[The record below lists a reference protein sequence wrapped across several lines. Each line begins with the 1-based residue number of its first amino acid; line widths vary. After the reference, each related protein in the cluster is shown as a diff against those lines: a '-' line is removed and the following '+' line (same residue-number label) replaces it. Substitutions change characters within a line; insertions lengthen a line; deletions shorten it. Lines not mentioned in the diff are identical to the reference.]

1 MATKTL
7 NRPAATLETWNAPQE
22 TRQTELQVRPG
33 SDDEEEVV
41 ENDSEIEFGPGHD
54 DEEEAKDDDEA
65 ELERLV
71 FGDSDGFRQNLK
83 NFSLDT
89 EKDEG
94 EDGADST
101 GLEGLDDA
109 ALFVTDLAPGEVV
122 GPATTTDDEGQGS
135 RHPAAWEDSD
145 DERLVVSLATV
156 PRLRKLRLSEADDLV
171 NGKEYSKRL
180 QRQFELLTPRP
191 EWATHA
197 SQKPARKRR
206 RLSGDISS
214 SDEEAGYAD
223 DMDVDNE
230 VPNTAPLAKLLQ
242 DAQTLVREPEKGA
255 GKKRKIRPET
265 LDIQR
270 TKDIPGIQPSAI
282 TSLSFHSK
290 HPLLLSSGPSSTL
303 YLHHLASSPPAPI
316 PNPLLTSLHIHG
328 APLST
333 TAFQPHSTRIF
344 LSARRRFFH
353 IWDLETGQVEKIT
366 RVYGHQHEQRSME
379 RFKLSPDGKS
389 MALLGSA
396 RKGGG
401 VINILSTATLQWQ
414 SQVRLESR
422 GGIAEFCW
430 WRDSRGLC
438 IAGKNGEISEWSVAE
453 QRIVAR
459 WQDEGAVGTTTL
471 ALGGQHE
478 FVKSP
483 IGTDRWIS
491 IGSSSGIVNI
501 YDRRAWLAEPSKL
514 ATVGQPTPTNPSPA
528 KTLDHLTTPTSHLAF
543 SHDGQMMVMASKW
556 KRDAL
561 RMVHLPSC
569 TVFKNWP
576 TDKTPLGRVTGVA
589 FCEGSVVGG
598 DVYAALAV
606 ANEQGKIRVW
616 EMR

>member
-1 MATKTL
+1 MSTKTL
-7 NRPAATLETWNAPQE
+7 SRPAATLETWN
-22 TRQTELQVRPG
+22 TSRDSRQTELQVRQG
-33 SDDEEEVV
+33 SDNEAELEEDDSDVEFDLGDGDE
-41 ENDSEIEFGPGHD
+41 
-54 DEEEAKDDDEA
+54 EEEAKDEDEA

-71 FGDSDGFRQNLK
+71 FGDSKGFRENLK
-83 NFSLDT
+83 NFSLDS
-89 EKDEG
+89 EKDD
-94 EDGADST
+94 EDGAGET

-122 GPATTTDDEGQGS
+122 GPATITDDEGHGS
-135 RHPAAWEDSD
+135 RHPPAWEDSD
-145 DERLVVSLATV
+145 DERLVVSLAAI
-156 PRLRKLRLSEADDLV
+156 PRLRKLRLTEADDLV

-180 QRQFELLTPRP
+180 RRQFELLTPRP

-197 SQKPARKRR
+197 SQKPAHKRR
-206 RLSGDISS
+206 RLSGDVSS
-214 SDEEAGYAD
+214 SDEEAAYAD
-223 DMDVDNE
+223 DMDVDDE
-230 VPNTAPLAKLLQ
+230 IPNTAPLAKLLQ

-270 TKDIPGIQPSAI
+270 TKDIPGTQPSAI
-282 TSLSFHSK
+282 TSLSFHST
-290 HPLLLSSGPSSTL
+290 HPLLLSSRPSSTL
-303 YLHHLASSPPAPI
+303 YLHHLASSPPAPT

-333 TAFQPHSTRIF
+333 TAFQPHSTGIF

-414 SQVRLESR
+414 SQVRVEGR

-501 YDRRAWLAEPSKL
+501 YDRRVWLAEPSKP
-514 ATVGQPTPTNPSPA
+514 TTIDQPIPTNPSPT

-576 TDKTPLGRVTGVA
+576 TDKTPLGRITGVA
-589 FCEGSVVGG
+589 FCEGSAVGG
-598 DVYAALAV
+598 DVYAVVAV

-616 EMR
+616 EVR